1 MKHSLFT
8 VSFAGLWGQHR
19 LTLEEAIDRTAD
31 LGYTG
36 IEIMAKRPHLSPL
49 DYSLKDCE
57 RLRKQIEKRGLTVAA
72 LAAYTNFTGGL
83 ESAEVPW
90 NEFQASYIE
99 ALAERAAI
107 LGGEKLIRVF
117 SSYERDDMSY
127 FAQWQRTVDGLRE
140 CCDRAARHGV
150 TIGLQNHHDLGAAT
164 KTLMELVRQI
174 DRANLIPM
182 LDCWAVHLRGESMA
196 ESVKAAVTTMRFTT
210 VADYVVLP
218 RTRYIGEFV
227 NYVEQTPPAALAV
240 PMGEGDLDY
249 ATFFSALEKGGFDGW
264 VSYEMCSPVRGGG
277 ALTNLEHYARSFLDY
292 MNRRNGRH
300 RAGSKRGK

>member
-1 MKHSLFT
+1 MKCSLFT

-19 LTLEEAIDRTAD
+19 LTLEESIDRTAD
-31 LGYTG
+31 LGYAG

-49 DYSLKDCE
+49 DYSLRDCA
-57 RLRKQIEKRGLTVAA
+57 RLRKQLDKRGLTVAA

-90 NEFQASYIE
+90 NEFQAAYIE

-117 SSYERDDMSY
+117 SSYERDDMTF
-127 FAQWQRTVDGLRE
+127 FAQWQRTVDALRE

-150 TIGLQNHHDLGAAT
+150 TIGLQNHHDIGVAT
-164 KTLMELVRQI
+164 KTLMEIVRQVE
-174 DRANLIPM
+174 RPNLIPM
-182 LDCWAVHLRGESMA
+182 LDCWTVHLRGEPMVD
-196 ESVKAAVTTMRFTT
+196 SVKAAVARMRFTT

-218 RTRYIGEFV
+218 RSRYLGEYV
-227 NYVEQTPPAALAV
+227 NYVEQKPAAVLAV

-249 ATFFSALEKGGFDGW
+249 STFFRALEKGGFDGW
-264 VSYEMCSPVRGGG
+264 VSFEMCSPVRGGG
-277 ALTNLEHYARSFLDY
+277 ALANLEHYARAFVAY
-292 MNRRNGRH
+292 MKRWGGKRRR
-300 RAGSKRGK
+300 